1 VTVHRSSGQGADDG
15 MLVELVDRL
24 RAERA
29 TFERVLL
36 RLPDVTA
43 GLDPDRIRAGITE
56 LALDLVG
63 GDFGLLVSVD
73 EDEATG
79 TWAGEEP
86 ALAPR
91 VWRAPLLAAAF
102 RQGPVLRIDDVGR
115 WVRSEQAAA
124 QYGTFDGGAMVR
136 SYLVAPVADRVGEV
150 FAALF
155 IGHRRAHA
163 FAAHHERLLEAMARL
178 CATALEN
185 AERYHERAR
194 VASALE
200 ETLLPPLLPVIPG
213 VDLGV
218 RYRAAVTESMV
229 GGDFYDVFR
238 NADGWAAL
246 VGDVCGTGP
255 EAAAVTGIARYTV
268 RALAETATS
277 PAETLVAL
285 NAALAQQRTERR
297 FLTAVHLHLD
307 EPAPDDGAVRVKLAR
322 AGHPPPVL
330 VRADGTTTL
339 LEEPRGML
347 LGVFDD
353 VVVDEG
359 EVELAPGDALVLYT
373 DGVVEAR
380 GPDKEQYGYPRL
392 QQLLSTCAGRTADGI
407 ARRVELAVSDFV
419 GGGVDD
425 DLAILVLRAL

>member
-1 VTVHRSSGQGADDG
+1 
-15 MLVELVDRL
+15 
-24 RAERA
+24 
-29 TFERVLL
+29 
-36 RLPDVTA
+36 
-43 GLDPDRIRAGITE
+43 
-56 LALDLVG
+56 
-63 GDFGLLVSVD
+63 
-73 EDEATG
+73 
-79 TWAGEEP
+79 
-86 ALAPR
+86 
-91 VWRAPLLAAAF
+91 
-102 RQGPVLRIDDVGR
+102 
-115 WVRSEQAAA
+115 
-124 QYGTFDGGAMVR
+124 MVR
-136 SYLVAPVADRVGEV
+136 SYLVTPVADRTGEV
-150 FAALF
+150 VAALF
-155 IGHRRAHA
+155 VGHRRAHA
-163 FAAHHERLLEAMARL
+163 FGAHHERLLEAMARL
-178 CATALEN
+178 GATALDN

-194 VASALE
+194 VATALE

-238 NADGWAAL
+238 NAGGWAAV

-297 FLTAVHLHLD
+297 FLTAIHLHLD
-307 EPAPDDGAVRVKLAR
+307 EPTPGCGPVRVKLAR

-330 VRADGTTTL
+330 LRANGTATL
-339 LEEPRGML
+339 LEEPKGML

-353 VVVDEG
+353 VTIEEG
-359 EVELAPGDALVLYT
+359 TLELSPGDALVLYT

-380 GPDKEQYGYPRL
+380 APDKEQYGYRRL
-392 QQLLSTCAGRTADGI
+392 QQLVSTCAGRTADGI